1 MIQPSSP
8 ILAPQRREL
17 IRSLVRDEGVV
28 RVEDLRLNLK
38 VSVATIRRDLEILE
52 ENGKLQ
58 RVHGGAVTMENR
70 LEEAVFEDKTNQA
83 SKEKSRIAEAACKLI
98 GTGDSVY
105 LDGGSTTLGLARLLK
120 DRTDLTLVT
129 NSLKAATELAD
140 SGPKVLLIGGELR
153 RISQTMVGPLTSRV
167 LGQVHVDKAFMGTM
181 GFCLK
186 TGLTTT
192 DPNEAYVKN
201 LVADQAGQV
210 VLMADSSKA
219 EKVSFARVSDW
230 DAIDVVVTDDKLPK
244 PFAKSLRKRG
254 LKVLLA

>member
-1 MIQPSSP
+1 MIQPSPP

-17 IRSLVRDEGVV
+17 IRSLVKEEGIV

-70 LEEAVFEDKTNQA
+70 LDEAVFEDKTNQA
-83 SKEKSRIAEAACKLI
+83 RTEKSRIAEEACKLI
-98 GTGDSVY
+98 GAGDSIY

-129 NSLKAATELAD
+129 NSLKAASELAD

-153 RISQTMVGPLTSRV
+153 RISQTMVGPLTSGV
-167 LGQVHVDKAFMGTM
+167 LSQVHVDKAFMGTM

-201 LVADQAGQV
+201 LVAEQAGQV

-219 EKVSFARVSDW
+219 DKVSFARVSDW
-230 DAIDVVVTDDKLPK
+230 DAIDVVVTDDQLPK
-244 PFAKSLRKRG
+244 LFAKTLRKRG

>member
-1 MIQPSSP
+1 M
-8 ILAPQRREL
+8 
-17 IRSLVRDEGVV
+17 

-70 LEEAVFEDKTNQA
+70 LDEAVFEDKTNQA
-83 SKEKSRIAEAACKLI
+83 RTEKSRIAEEACKLI
-98 GTGDSVY
+98 GAGDSIY

-140 SGPKVLLIGGELR
+140 SGPKVLLIGGELEESAR
-153 RISQTMVGPLTSRV
+153 PWLVPLPLRV
-167 LGQVHVDKAFMGTM
+167 LGQVHATRRLWGRWGLPQDWLDHDGSER
-181 GFCLK
+181 GF
-186 TGLTTT
+186 
-192 DPNEAYVKN
+192 VKN

-254 LKVLLA
+254 LKGSPCLNHSEITYHGDPYHYAPSRTVR